1 MNIGAIG
8 TNSISSLYSSSIEY
22 KYFGTT
28 IPSDR
33 LQDLMERYG
42 IIQTGDSETDLRALY
57 QAMMGDAVSEL
68 KNSQAATDTRS
79 KVGEPSQATQAQNS
93 SNIPWATLMGQIGL
107 SATGNFATDYQA
119 FNDKISA
126 MNASATTPQDKASI
140 NQLVAQ
146 ATVVFI
152 KPEQS
157 TAQAASSQ
165 SQAQNSQPQLTGAD
179 IQAQLN
185 RLFLVTG

>member
-8 TNSISSLYSSSIEY
+8 TNSISSLYSTSTEY

-28 IPSDR
+28 ISSDR

-68 KNSQAATDTRS
+68 KNAQTATNTRS
-79 KVGEPSQATQAQNS
+79 KVGEPSQLTQAQNA
-93 SNIPWATLMGQIGL
+93 SNVPWATLMGQIGL
-107 SATGNFATDYQA
+107 SVTGDFATDYQA
-119 FNDKISA
+119 FNSKISV

-152 KPEQS
+152 QPSQS
-157 TAQAASSQ
+157 TAQASSLQ
-165 SQAQNSQPQLTGAD
+165 PQGQNSQPQFTGAD